1 MSRYLPY
8 NPEQAYLVPPSV
20 REELGEDH
28 LALFIHR
35 VVERMDLSGF
45 EQAYSDEG
53 GALYHPA
60 LLLKLWIYGY
70 ATNQTSARRLEQR
83 VREELGLRYLA
94 GGARPDNWALSR
106 FRRQHARALNDA
118 CTQVLEMARKLGLGK
133 LGVVAI
139 DSTRIKAAA
148 SRDRIDTEQRLRN
161 QRAKLRRQVRRWQKA
176 CDAADPETGAGL
188 RVRVA
193 ELERKL
199 EALPRRL
206 ERLRKSG
213 QAKLSPRDP
222 EARFLRERGGF
233 ILGYSPEL
241 AVNQEHLIVAHRL
254 TQNATDN
261 GSLVA
266 MVDEVERR
274 GGTPP
279 EATLADSGFFSL
291 SQLAKLE
298 ERGIDAYV
306 PDSNL
311 ARELNTGQRAR
322 GIGRCRIQSPG
333 LHRLRRKLRSR
344 AGRARY
350 RRRKALVEPVIGI
363 LKQQRGMRQFRTCG
377 LEKAGAELSLAVL
390 AYNLTR
396 LRHLL

>member
-35 VVERMDLSGF
+35 AVERMDLSGF
-45 EQAYSDEG
+45 EQAYSEQG

-94 GGARPDNWALSR
+94 GGAHPDNWALSR

-118 CTQVLEMARKLGLGK
+118 CTQVLEMARKLGLGT

-139 DSTRIKAAA
+139 DSTRMKAAA

-213 QAKLSPRDP
+213 QAKLSQRDP
-222 EARFLRERGGF
+222 EARFLRERDGF
-233 ILGYSPEL
+233 ILGYSPQF

-261 GSLVA
+261 TSLVA

-274 GGTPP
+274 AGAPP
-279 EATLADSGFFSL
+279 ETTLADSGFFSL
-291 SQLAKLE
+291 SQLANLE
-298 ERGIDAYV
+298 QRGIDAYV

-322 GIGRCRIQSPG
+322 GIGRCRIQSPEM
-333 LHRLRRKLRSR
+333 HRLRRKLRSPD
-344 AGRARY
+344 GRARY

-377 LEKAGAELSLAVL
+377 LQNAGAELSLAVL

-396 LRHLL
+396 LRRLL

>member
-8 NPEQAYLVPPSV
+8 NPEQAYLVPPNV

-60 LLLKLWIYGY
+60 LMLKLWIYAY

-83 VREELGLRYLA
+83 VREDLGSRYLA
-94 GGARPDNWALSR
+94 GGAHPDNWALSR

-139 DSTRIKAAA
+139 DSTRVKAAA

-161 QRAKLRRQVRRWQKA
+161 ERAKLRRQVRHWQKA
-176 CDAADPETGAGL
+176 CDAADPEGGAGL
-188 RVRVA
+188 RVRVE

-199 EALPRRL
+199 QELPQRL

-213 QAKLSPRDP
+213 QAKLSRRDA

-233 ILGYSPEL
+233 ILGYTAEV
-241 AVNQEHLIVAHRL
+241 AVNAEHLIVAHRL

-261 GSLVA
+261 ASLVPI
-266 MVDEVERR
+266 VEAVEQRC
-274 GGTPP
+274 GTPP
-279 EATLADSGFFSL
+279 EAALADSGFFSL
-291 SQLAKLE
+291 PQIAQLE
-298 ERGIDAYV
+298 QRGLDVYV

-322 GIGRCRIQSPG
+322 GVGCRQIRSRH
-333 LHRLRRKLRSR
+333 LHRLRRKLRSP

-377 LEKAGAELSLAVL
+377 LARAGAELSLAVL
-390 AYNLTR
+390 AHNLNR
-396 LRHLL
+396 LYRLL